1 MREAER
7 QQAAEAPPE
16 AEDTTEANEP
26 TGESPEQKKKR
37 KRKESVALA
46 RIKQSKEFAR
56 RKSRRT
62 GEPDEDD
69 DIIAQEMLH
78 EKSRPM
84 PGQLENCE
92 ICSKRFTVT
101 PYSKTGPGGGLLC
114 AKCSKEVA
122 DDEKK
127 TKAKK
132 RAPRTGRRQN
142 QSNLLDGIAQHGAL
156 SLVEMCTKVS
166 TADPESL
173 LCVANRFFLSRK
185 LPITSMI

>member
-7 QQAAEAPPE
+7 QEAEAPPE
-16 AEDTTEANEP
+16 APEVLETPDTNDNA
-26 TGESPEQKKKR
+26 GESPEQKKKR
-37 KRKESVALA
+37 KRKESATLA

-62 GEPDEDD
+62 GEPDGDD
-69 DIIAQEMLH
+69 DILAREMLH

-101 PYSKTGPGGGLLC
+101 PYSKTGPNGGLLC

-122 DDEKK
+122 DNEKK
-127 TKAKK
+127 SKAKK
-132 RAPRTGRRQN
+132 RSPRTGRRQH
-142 QSNLLDGIAQHGAL
+142 QSNLLDGVAQHGAL
-156 SLVEMCTKVS
+156 SLAEMCTKVS
-166 TADPESL
+166 HPPY
-173 LCVANRFFLSRK
+173 R
-185 LPITSMI
+185 PQ